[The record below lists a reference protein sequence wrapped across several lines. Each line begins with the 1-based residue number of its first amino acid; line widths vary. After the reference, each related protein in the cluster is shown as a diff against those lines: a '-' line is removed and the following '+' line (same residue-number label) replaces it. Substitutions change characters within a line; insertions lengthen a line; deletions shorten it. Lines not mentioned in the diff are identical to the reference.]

1 MERTDKCYFAMSS
14 IHIHCI
20 YFVYVVNNKN
30 PSLINMLL
38 RYVFILPLNCLVF
51 GKNEISKFH
60 FFGGGVL
67 LNSCPLFN
75 ALFSVNGT
83 LCDFYINFF
92 FYLGGRCMLI
102 VFLCCSALSLKS
114 DFVSKFFISNAW

>member
-20 YFVYVVNNKN
+20 YFVYVVNNIN

-60 FFGGGVL
+60 FFGGGGIVEFMSIVQCL
-67 LNSCPLFN
+67 
-75 ALFSVNGT
+75 V
-83 LCDFYINFF
+83 FYQW
-92 FYLGGRCMLI
+92 
-102 VFLCCSALSLKS
+102 
-114 DFVSKFFISNAW
+114 DFV